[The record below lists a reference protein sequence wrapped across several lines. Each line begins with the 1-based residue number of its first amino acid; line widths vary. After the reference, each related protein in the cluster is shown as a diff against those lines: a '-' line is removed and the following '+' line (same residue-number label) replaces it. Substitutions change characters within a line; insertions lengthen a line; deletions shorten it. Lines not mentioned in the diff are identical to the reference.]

1 MSVGGRAARRALRTL
16 VLAASLWAAG
26 GGQAAAATV
35 QDLLEP
41 GCIEGTD
48 RFIVRICLETP
59 PPFGQPPEAPAPPE
73 AVLFLETVRTSVAD
87 LRLEPAIGGPD
98 IVAILA
104 AVERDVPGV
113 ERDYGRIF
121 LTRPVIQ
128 VFATAGS
135 FEQAVQRLY
144 RYPAQV
150 ARSLAETGGAMDR
163 PSGGIV
169 INWGRV
175 AAVRPIT
182 IIRHELSHLMVRQI
196 VGVDA
201 SVPAWFDEGLATL
214 AQYALGPQANAG
226 VDADYVAG
234 ALLSTQRLTLAQ
246 LVTAESWLRST
257 GLASRSAYA
266 VAGSAAATVQ
276 GEVGQQGV
284 VRILELT
291 GSGRTFESAF
301 AEVTKQSVAAF
312 SSGLGERVGDR
323 TAPQIVIAPGADA
336 AGNVSFAVRGFPPG
350 AAILV
355 VIDGTSTAGEA
366 YHVDYPLTAD
376 GTGTAR
382 GTFGSTAPPG
392 TYALRARSGTVT
404 ASAVLRTTR

>member
-1 MSVGGRAARRALRTL
+1 MSAARQVAGRALRAFA
-16 VLAASLWAAG
+16 LAVTLWAMG

-35 QDLLEP
+35 QDILEP

-59 PPFGQPPEAPAPPE
+59 PPFGQPSDPADAGPE
-73 AVLFLETVRTSVAD
+73 AVLFLETVRTSAAD
-87 LRLEPAIGGPD
+87 LRVEPAISGAD
-98 IVAILA
+98 IVAIMA
-104 AVERDVPGV
+104 AIERDVPGV

-121 LTRPVIQ
+121 LKRPVIQ

-135 FEQAVQRLY
+135 FEQAVQQLY

-150 ARSLAETGGAMDR
+150 ARSLAENGGAMDR

-214 AQYALGPQANAG
+214 AQYALGAQANAG

-246 LVTAESWLRST
+246 LVTTESWLRST
-257 GLASRSAYA
+257 GTAGQYA
-266 VAGSAAATVQ
+266 LAGSAAATVRGQ
-276 GEVGQQGV
+276 VGQQGV

-291 GSGRTFESAF
+291 GSGRTFEDAF
-301 AEVTKQSVAAF
+301 AEVTRQSVAAF

-323 TAPQIVIAPGADA
+323 TAPQIVIADGTDA
-336 AGNVSFAVRGFPPG
+336 RGNVSFAVRGFPPG

-355 VIDGTSTAGEA
+355 VIDGTSTSGEP

-376 GTGTAR
+376 STGTAR
-382 GTFGSTAPPG
+382 GSFGSTAPPG